1 MIEDLLL
8 LIEKN
13 RSQLT
18 KIDEDLHNRI
28 RKRIEELEKE
38 KGENEKVEDEIRT
51 LKRLQKKLFEL
62 RTGKIINAAWAEV
75 CGQEISFNEE
85 NMSSAEREFFKKLVE
100 VISDFR
106 REIFEERKLKIDTV
120 LVRIKKDVEI
130 LGVDGKRYKLRRED
144 VATLPAENAEVL
156 IKSGMAEK
164 IEVKV

>member
-1 MIEDLLL
+1 MIEELLL

-18 KIDEDLHNRI
+18 KIDEDIYNRI

-38 KGENEKVEDEIRT
+38 RSENEKIEDEIRT
-51 LKRLQKKLFEL
+51 LKRLQRKLFEL

-85 NMSSAEREFFKKLVE
+85 NMSSTEREFFKKLVE
-100 VISDFR
+100 MISDFR
-106 REIFEERKLKIDTV
+106 RETFEEKRLKIDTV

-144 VATLPAENAEVL
+144 VATLPVENAEVL